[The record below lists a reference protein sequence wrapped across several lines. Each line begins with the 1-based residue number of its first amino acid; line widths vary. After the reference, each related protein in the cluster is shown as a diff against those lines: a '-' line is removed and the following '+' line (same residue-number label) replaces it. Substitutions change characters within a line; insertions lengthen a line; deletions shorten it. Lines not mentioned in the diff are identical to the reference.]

1 MNIKEAIVLCFTNL
15 FKVKSIVTITL
26 TFGMVMLLSG
36 KWNPSDAIQTLY
48 SGIYGSVMTYYFTK
62 DDKKKQETIDTEEKF
77 DPAPVKAQE

>member
-1 MNIKEAIVLCFTNL
+1 MNIKEVIVLCFTNL

-36 KWNPSDAIQTLY
+36 KWNPSDAIQNLY

-62 DDKKKQETIDTEEKF
+62 DDKKK
-77 DPAPVKAQE
+77 